1 MDKRPK
7 NYDWVVI
14 WGHTF
19 HKAEL
24 VKLACIFG
32 FFFLVALGVAGYL
45 GNYYWQAHKEKLAQT
60 EEEVEAAVEEKERR
74 TQDPVRR
81 FIENHFAVTRFNEVN
96 SIRAVGTY
104 TAGDVVLDFT
114 LQGKQPRFYKQTLK
128 ANGRKIEA
136 GFDGKELWYR
146 QNYPL
151 LDQEDEGLQQ
161 LNRAL
166 AMLECS
172 IPCIAW
178 EYEEE
183 GLVEEREQSTASF
196 QLLPETQWNGRPCQV
211 VKNLRMLDTPVY
223 HYIDSETGLELYR
236 RASVTIGERR
246 QKDVELFFKE
256 PMEGLDYPLPSGFE
270 LWVDGRLFC
279 TVEFESVEVNRGLMN
294 YLFQEP
300 AAE

>member
-1 MDKRPK
+1 MDKKPK
-7 NYDWVVI
+7 NFDWVVI

-32 FFFLVALGVAGYL
+32 FFFLIALGVAGYL
-45 GNYYWQAHKEKLAQT
+45 GNYYWQAHQSKLAEAEGEIET
-60 EEEVEAAVEEKERR
+60 VIEVKE
-74 TQDPVRR
+74 QMDPVRR
-81 FIENHFAVTRFNEVN
+81 FVETHFAKTRFNEVN
-96 SIRAVGTY
+96 SIRAVGRY
-104 TAGDVVLDFT
+104 TAGDVELAFT
-114 LQGKQPRFYKQTLK
+114 LLGKQPRFYKQVLEF
-128 ANGRKIEA
+128 NGRKIEA
-136 GFDGKELWYR
+136 GFDGQQMWYL

-151 LDQEDEGLQQ
+151 LDKDDAGLLS

-183 GLVEEREQSTASF
+183 GLVEERVKSNAGF
-196 QLLPETQWNGRPCQV
+196 QLLPDTEWNGKRCQI

-223 HYIDSETGLELYR
+223 HYFDAETGLELYR
-236 RASVTIGERR
+236 RASVSIDERR

-256 PMEGLDYPLPSGFE
+256 PLEGLEYPIPSGFE

-279 TVEFESVEVNRGLMN
+279 TAEFDTIEVNRGLMN
-294 YLFQEP
+294 YLFQQP
-300 AAE
+300 DAE